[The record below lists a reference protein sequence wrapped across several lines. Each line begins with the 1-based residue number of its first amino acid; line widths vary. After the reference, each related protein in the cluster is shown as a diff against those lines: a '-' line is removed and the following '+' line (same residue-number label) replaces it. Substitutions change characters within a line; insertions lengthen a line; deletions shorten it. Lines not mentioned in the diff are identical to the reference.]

1 MTAKISRRE
10 LIQKSLFGFGALSL
24 SVGFT
29 GCNDSSDQETATLQV
44 NFEHGVAS
52 GDPLQDRVILWTRLT
67 PSDSSARLQV
77 TWEIALDQQFKQ
89 IIKTDKVTTAAAQ
102 DFTVKVDAIGLK
114 PNQSYFYRFSF
125 GDKISPIGQTKTLP
139 TSTSKV
145 SFAVCSCSNYPA
157 GYFYVYREMAKQ
169 DVDVVIHLGDYI
181 YEYGADGYAAEDAA
195 KLGRTLAAD
204 NDKEIIKLDD
214 YRKRYALY
222 RKDKDLQS
230 LHHRHPFIVIWDD
243 HELAND
249 AWREGAENHTEET
262 ANAKNEGKFSERK
275 LAALQAYFEWMPIR
289 PVDNQHIK
297 IYRQFNFGGLVNLM
311 MLDTRI
317 IARDEQLEYGK
328 FINPMTGKLDAV
340 AFQAALFNSTRTI
353 MGETQREWLLGNK
366 EKNIVGVIQSSNAT
380 WDVLGQ
386 QILMTKM
393 FVPAE
398 LLQALAEIT
407 AGNPS
412 LDTLNKMNAQITE
425 LVKLKLRLIQGDP
438 TLTAQDKARVLTVA
452 PYNLDA
458 WDGYFAEREIVYGT
472 LAQLKKKV
480 VVLAGDTHNAWSS
493 NLYSKD
499 GVFVGVELATSS
511 VSSPGLEKYLN
522 IPLDQLQQF
531 EFAFTTLIDE
541 LNYCNLNQRGYL
553 IVQFDETQV
562 QSQWI
567 YVDSIK
573 KPEYVIDKSR
583 GYQLSLDNNLLPVKT
598 GQQVA

>member
-24 SVGFT
+24 SAGFT

-67 PSDSSARLQV
+67 PSDSSVRLQV

-102 DFTVKVDAIGLK
+102 DFTVKVDATGLK

-289 PVDNQHIK
+289 PVENQHIK

-438 TLTAQDKARVLTVA
+438 TLTAQDKARVLMVA

-573 KPEYVIDKSR
+573 KSEYVIDNIRSYK
-583 GYQLSLDNNLLPVKT
+583 LSLDKNLLPVKT

>member
-1 MTAKISRRE
+1 
-10 LIQKSLFGFGALSL
+10 LCL
-24 SVGFT
+24 SV
-29 GCNDSSDQETATLQV
+29 
-44 NFEHGVAS
+44 
-52 GDPLQDRVILWTRLT
+52 
-67 PSDSSARLQV
+67 
-77 TWEIALDQQFKQ
+77 
-89 IIKTDKVTTAAAQ
+89 
-102 DFTVKVDAIGLK
+102 
-114 PNQSYFYRFSF
+114 
-125 GDKISPIGQTKTLP
+125 
-139 TSTSKV
+139 
-145 SFAVCSCSNYPA
+145 
-157 GYFYVYREMAKQ
+157 
-169 DVDVVIHLGDYI
+169 
-181 YEYGADGYAAEDAA
+181 DGYAADEAVR
-195 KLGRTLAAD
+195 KLEAD
-204 NDKEIIKLDD
+204 NNTEIIKLDD

-222 RKDKDLQS
+222 RKDKDLQA

-249 AWREGAENHTEET
+249 AWRDGAENHTEET
-262 ANAKNEGKFSERK
+262 SEAKNEGKFLERK

-289 PVDNQHIK
+289 PVDDQHTK
-297 IYRQFNFGGLVNLM
+297 IYRQFDFGGLVNLM

-317 IARDEQLEYGK
+317 IARDEQLDYA
-328 FINPMTGKLDAV
+328 NYMTANGLDIAK
-340 AFQAALFNSTRTI
+340 FQADLTNPARTL
-353 MGETQREWLLGNK
+353 MGETQREWLLGSK
-366 EKNIVGVIQSSNAT
+366 EKNIVGVLQSSTAT

-393 FVPAE
+393 LVPAE
-398 LLQALAEIT
+398 LLFALEEIT
-407 AGNPS
+407 SGHPS
-412 LDTLNKMNAQITE
+412 DETLEKMNAQITE
-425 LVKLKLRLIQGDP
+425 LITLKFRLQKGDP
-438 TLTAQDKARVLTVA
+438 TLTAQEKARVLTVA

-499 GVFVGVELATSS
+499 GAFVGVELATSS

-522 IPLDQLQQF
+522 IPLAQLQQF

-553 IVQFDETQV
+553 VVQFDAAQV

-573 KPEYVIDKSR
+573 KPEYVIDQTR
-583 GYQLSLDNNLLPVKT
+583 GYQLSLDKNLLPVKT

>member
-24 SVGFT
+24 SAGFT

-67 PSDSSARLQV
+67 PSESSARLQV

-89 IIKTDKVTTAAAQ
+89 IIKTDKVTTTASQ
-102 DFTVKVDAIGLK
+102 DFTVKVDATGLK
-114 PNQSYFYRFSF
+114 PDQSYFYRFIF
-125 GDKISPIGQTKTLP
+125 GDKVSPVGQTKTLP
-139 TSTSKV
+139 SSATKV

-169 DVDVVIHLGDYI
+169 NVDVVIHLGDYI

-204 NDKEIIKLDD
+204 NNKEIIKLDD

-222 RKDKDLQS
+222 RKDKDLQA

-249 AWREGAENHTEET
+249 AWREGAENHQ
-262 ANAKNEGKFSERK
+262 ANEGPFLDRK

-289 PVDNQHIK
+289 PVDDQHTK
-297 IYRQFNFGGLVNLM
+297 IYRQFDFGNLVQLT

-317 IARDEQLEYGK
+317 IARDEQLDYANYMTANGLDIAK
-328 FINPMTGKLDAV
+328 FQADLANPARTLMGYTQRDWLIGKL
-340 AFQAALFNSTRTI
+340 QQSTAN
-353 MGETQREWLLGNK
+353 WN
-366 EKNIVGVIQSSNAT
+366 
-380 WDVLGQ
+380 VLGQ

-393 FVPAE
+393 LVPAE
-398 LLQALAEIT
+398 LLLALAEIT

-412 LDTLNKMNAQITE
+412 ADTLNKMNAQITE
-425 LVKLKLRLIQGDP
+425 LVTLKIRLQKGDP
-438 TLTAQDKARVLTVA
+438 NLTAQEKARVLTVA

-458 WDGYFAEREIVYGT
+458 WDGYFAEREIVYGA

-522 IPLDQLQQF
+522 IPLAQLQQF

-553 IVQFDETQV
+553 IVQFDAAQV

-573 KPEYVIDKSR
+573 KPEYVIDKTR
-583 GYQLSLDNNLLPVKT
+583 GYQLSLDKNLLPVKT

>member
-114 PNQSYFYRFSF
+114 PNQSYFYRFVF
-125 GDKISPIGQTKTLP
+125 GDKISPVGQTKTLP

-169 DVDVVIHLGDYI
+169 NVDVVIHLGDYI
-181 YEYGADGYAAEDAA
+181 YEYGADGYATEDAA
-195 KLGRTLAAD
+195 KLGRTLPAN

-222 RKDKDLQS
+222 RKDKDLQA

-289 PVDNQHIK
+289 PVSDNDHLN
-297 IYRQFNFGGLVNLM
+297 IYRQFNFGTLVQLT
-311 MLDTRI
+311 MLDTRVL
-317 IARDEQLEYGK
+317 ARDRQLDYADYMTAQGMNFQRFQEDLNHPMRTLLGSTQLQWLQAQLE
-328 FINPMTGKLDAV
+328 
-340 AFQAALFNSTRTI
+340 QST
-353 MGETQREWLLGNK
+353 
-366 EKNIVGVIQSSNAT
+366 AT
-380 WDVLGQ
+380 WNVLGQ
-386 QILMTKM
+386 QVLMSKM
-393 FVPAE
+393 LIPAE
-398 LLQALAEIT
+398 LLLPLSQMDIVALNQKI
-407 AGNPS
+407 P
-412 LDTLNKMNAQITE
+412 E
-425 LVKLKLRLIQGDP
+425 LVTLKMRALQGDP
-438 TLTAQDKARVLTVA
+438 SLTEIEKARLTLVA

-458 WDGYFAEREIVYGT
+458 WDGYAAEREALYAT
-472 LAQLKKKV
+472 LRKVDKKV
-480 VVLAGDTHNAWSS
+480 VVLAGDTHNAWASD
-493 NLYSKD
+493 LYNQS
-499 GVFVGVELATSS
+499 GAHVGLELATSS

-522 IPLDQLQQF
+522 IPLAQLQQF
-531 EFAFTTLIDE
+531 ELAFRTLIDE

-553 IVQFDETQV
+553 TVHFTAQQMQANWVFVNTIKDRQYTVDHDRSYQV
-562 QSQWI
+562 L
-567 YVDSIK
+567 VDSMLNDIK
-573 KPEYVIDKSR
+573 AEPKI
-583 GYQLSLDNNLLPVKT
+583 
-598 GQQVA
+598 A

>member
-29 GCNDSSDQETATLQV
+29 GCNDSSDQETAALQV
-44 NFEHGVAS
+44 NFDHGVAS

-67 PSDSSARLQV
+67 PSDLSARLQV
-77 TWEIALDQQFKQ
+77 TWQIALDSQFKQ
-89 IIKTDKVTTAAAQ
+89 IIKTDKVTTSASQ
-102 DFTVKVDAIGLK
+102 DFTVKVDATGLTA
-114 PNQSYFYRFSF
+114 NQSYFYRFVF
-125 GDKISPIGQTKTLP
+125 GDKISPVGQTKTLP
-139 TSTSKV
+139 TSTSKA

-169 DVDVVIHLGDYI
+169 NVDVVIHLGDYI
-181 YEYGADGYAAEDAA
+181 YEYGADGYATEDAA
-195 KLGRTLAAD
+195 KLGRTLPAD
-204 NDKEIIKLDD
+204 NNKEIIKLDD

-222 RKDKDLQS
+222 RTDKDLQA

-249 AWREGAENHTEET
+249 TWREGAENHQ
-262 ANAKNEGKFSERK
+262 ANEGPFLDRK

-289 PVDNQHIK
+289 PIDDQHIQ
-297 IYRQFNFGGLVNLM
+297 IYRQFDFGNLVQLT

-317 IARDEQLEYGK
+317 IARDKQLDYA
-328 FINPMTGKLDAV
+328 NYMTPNGGLNAAK
-340 AFQAALFNSTRTI
+340 FQADLTNPARTL
-353 MGETQREWLLGNK
+353 MGYTQRDWLLGK
-366 EKNIVGVIQSSNAT
+366 LQQSNAT
-380 WDVLGQ
+380 WNVLGQ
-386 QILMTKM
+386 QILMAKM
-393 FVPAE
+393 LIPTE
-398 LLQALAEIT
+398 LLLSLAAIVS
-407 AGNPS
+407 GNPS
-412 LDTLNKMNAQITE
+412 AEALSQMNAQITE
-425 LVKLKLRLIQGDP
+425 LVKLKIRLQQGDP
-438 TLTAQDKARVLTVA
+438 TLTPQEKARVQTVA

-458 WDGYFAEREIVYGT
+458 WDGYFVEREILYGT
-472 LAQLKKKV
+472 LAQLNKKV

-511 VSSPGLEKYLN
+511 ISSPGLEKYLS
-522 IPLDQLQQF
+522 IPLAQLQQF

-573 KPEYVIDKSR
+573 KAEYVVDTAR
-583 GYQLSLDNNLLPVKT
+583 QYQLSFDKKLLPVKT
-598 GQQVA
+598 AQQVA

>member
-24 SVGFT
+24 SASLT
-29 GCNDSSDQETATLQV
+29 GCNNSSDKENHSLKV
-44 NFEHGVAS
+44 SFDHGVAS

-67 PSDSSARLQV
+67 PNDASARLQV
-77 TWEIALDQQFKQ
+77 TWQIALDQQFKQ
-89 IIKTDKVTTAAAQ
+89 IIKTDKVITTASD
-102 DFTVKVDAIGLK
+102 DFTVKVDATGLK
-114 PNQSYFYRFSF
+114 ADQSYFYRFIF
-125 GDKISPIGQTKTLP
+125 GDKISPVGQTKTLP

-145 SFAVCSCSNYPA
+145 SFAVCSCSYYPV
-157 GYFYVYREMAKQ
+157 GYFHVYREMAKQ
-169 DVDVVIHLGDYI
+169 NVDVVIHLGDYI
-181 YEYGADGYAAEDAA
+181 YEYGTDGYAKDEAVR
-195 KLGRTLAAD
+195 KLEAD
-204 NDKEIIKLDD
+204 NNTEILKIDD

-222 RKDKDLQS
+222 RKDKDLQA

-262 ANAKNEGKFSERK
+262 PNAKNEGKFLERQ

-317 IARDEQLEYGK
+317 IARDEQLNYLK
-328 FINPMTGKLDAV
+328 FINPMTGQLDTV
-340 AFQAALFNSTRTI
+340 AFQAALFNSTRSI
-353 MGETQREWLLGNK
+353 LGQTQREWLLGDK
-366 EKNIVGVIQSSNAT
+366 EKNIIGVIQSSNAT

-386 QILMTKM
+386 QVLMTKM
-393 FVPAE
+393 LVPAE

-412 LDTLNKMNAQITE
+412 DDTLTKMQAQIKE
-425 LVKLKLRLIQGDP
+425 LVTLKMRLKQGDP
-438 TLTAQDKARVLTVA
+438 TLTLQEKARVLTVA

-458 WDGYFAEREIVYGT
+458 WDGYFAEREMLYGT
-472 LAQLKKKV
+472 LAQLKKKI

-493 NLYSKD
+493 NLYSQD
-499 GVFVGVELATSS
+499 GAFVGVELATSS
-511 VSSPGLEKYLN
+511 VSSPGMEKYLN
-522 IPLDQLQQF
+522 IPTDQLQQF

-553 IVQFDETQV
+553 MVEFDEAKV
-562 QSQWI
+562 HSEWI
-567 YVDSIK
+567 FVDSIK
-573 KPEYVIDKSR
+573 KTE
-583 GYQLSLDNNLLPVKT
+583 YQLDTARQYRLDLDVDLLPIQT
-598 GQQVA
+598 NQQVA